1 MAKKAAK
8 PTDPRFEVLKMLTVD
23 QKDKLL
29 LKLFR
34 KDPMLVEKLA
44 FEFFE
49 DKSDLEKRRNDIKN
63 AILQY
68 IAPQYIPWDTPGEV
82 MMAMRSLNG
91 RITEHVKITK
101 DKYGEVELT
110 ILLLNTA
117 FERFW
122 KMLHEKA
129 SKADTFAEYCIKRT
143 LFIIK
148 CLDKLHEDNYLDFKD
163 DLDKLFNTLHSYV
176 KTRHDA
182 VAQNIPKEFHF
193 E

>member
-1 MAKKAAK
+1 MAKKTAK
-8 PTDPRFEVLKMLTVD
+8 ATDPRFEVLKMLTPE

-49 DKSDLEKRRNDIKN
+49 DKSDLEQRRQEIKTK
-63 AILQY
+63 IDKY
-68 IAPQYIPWDTPGEV
+68 IIQSYIVWDTPGEL
-82 MMAMRSLNG
+82 MMEMRGING

-110 ILLLNTA
+110 LLLLNTA

-122 KMLHEKA
+122 QMLNDKVTR
-129 SKADTFAEYCIKRT
+129 ADTFAEYCLKRT
-143 LFIIK
+143 LHIIK

-163 DLDKLFNTLHSYV
+163 DLNKLYNYLHTYK
-176 KTRHDA
+176 KTA
-182 VAQNIPKEFHF
+182 SEAKSQNIPKTAP
-193 E
+193 

>member
-1 MAKKAAK
+1 MAKKTAK
-8 PTDPRFEVLKMLTVD
+8 ATDPRFEVLKMLTPE

-49 DKSDLEKRRNDIKN
+49 DKSDLEQRRREIK
-63 AILQY
+63 AKIDRF
-68 IAPQYIPWDTPGEV
+68 IAKQYIPWDTPGEL
-82 MMAMRSLNG
+82 MMEMRSING

-117 FERFW
+117 FDRFW
-122 KMLHEKA
+122 QMLNDKVTR
-129 SKADTFAEYCIKRT
+129 ADTFAEYCLKRT
-143 LFIIK
+143 LHIIK
-148 CLDKLHEDNYLDFKD
+148 CLDKLHEDNYLDFKE
-163 DLDKLFNTLHSYV
+163 DLDRLYGYLHKYKKTSYEA
-176 KTRHDA
+176 KSLK
-182 VAQNIPKEFHF
+182 IPETF
-193 E
+193 EY